1 MRLLLKLTWFVHP
14 YILAASQITKKN
26 LCLRIHINDRGGTLI
41 HFLTSDILMTGLYDN
56 DGGGEVCA
64 TMIIHTIR
72 QIKEILF
79 KSQIP
84 SNMLLGI
91 LKLRNKFKK
100 NFFSKIRHRVS
111 NIYIA
116 VQI

>member
-1 MRLLLKLTWFVHP
+1 M
-14 YILAASQITKKN
+14 I
-26 LCLRIHINDRGGTLI
+26 GGTLI

-56 DGGGEVCA
+56 DGEVCA

-91 LKLRNKFKK
+91 LKLRNKF
-100 NFFSKIRHRVS
+100 
-111 NIYIA
+111 
-116 VQI
+116 

>member
-1 MRLLLKLTWFVHP
+1 M
-14 YILAASQITKKN
+14 I
-26 LCLRIHINDRGGTLI
+26 GGTLI

-56 DGGGEVCA
+56 DGEVYA

-100 NFFSKIRHRVS
+100 NFFFFKNSSQSV
-111 NIYIA
+111 
-116 VQI
+116 